1 MIAVSAPH
9 RADALAACKDAI
21 DQLKERA
28 PLWKKEVYAGG
39 EEWIGQRLMSSD
51 YRDYE
56 PIHPRGRDWRGIF
69 RRLFGPLVAGAIALA
84 KFSFVLIKFA
94 GIFISVGLYTLFFG
108 WKFAVGFVLLIL
120 LHEIGA
126 LHRGEARG
134 AESEAARVHPVP
146 RRVRPVHA
154 RESLADGAGRARRAD
169 RRRARVARLFP
180 DRRSRRTRTCSARSA
195 YTGFFLNLINLIPVG
210 ILDGGAIWR
219 SAQVAAARRRPRE
232 GRDRVRALRR
242 DGGRARRSG

>member
-1 MIAVSAPH
+1 
-9 RADALAACKDAI
+9 
-21 DQLKERA
+21 
-28 PLWKKEVYAGG
+28 
-39 EEWIGQRLMSSD
+39 MSSD

-120 LHEIGA
+120 LHESGHYIEAKREGLNPKLPVFIPFLA
-126 LHRGEARG
+126 AYVQYTRGN
-134 AESEAARVHPVP
+134 PWQT
-146 RRVRPVHA
+146 
-154 RESLADGAGRARRAD
+154 
-169 RRRARVARLFP
+169 ARVALAGPIVGGLASLVCFLIGQSQDSDLF
-180 DRRSRRTRTCSARSA
+180 RALG
-195 YTGFFLNLINLIPVG
+195 YTGFFLNLINMLPVS

-219 SAQVAAARRRPRE
+219 SAKFL
-232 GRDRVRALRR
+232 RVG
-242 DGGRARRSG
+242 GGREKAVIVYVLYAATAVALAAGMIVAHVPRHRVT